1 MLQVMCKTKQNY
13 CYMKNLSILMLQHD
27 VIVWKRCNEIFRS
40 YSVAVGPQMK
50 EGLLLILIVGHYLA
64 AGLTATPTQTL
75 R

>member
-1 MLQVMCKTKQNY
+1 
-13 CYMKNLSILMLQHD
+13 MKNLSIPMLQHD

-50 EGLLLILIVGHYLA
+50 EGLLLILIVGHYLE
-64 AGLTATPTQTL
+64 AGLTATPTQPL